1 MASDQQPETL
11 SLEVVRLC
19 ALLAR
24 ILCRGVMAGD
34 PRVLAFFSPS
44 ASSGAQK
51 GTSNGSAA

>member
-24 ILCRGVMAGD
+24 IICRGVMEHDA
-34 PRVLAFFSPS
+34 RVLAFFSSS
-44 ASSGAQK
+44 ASSVEQK
-51 GTSNGSAA
+51 GASNGSAA

>member
-24 ILCRGVMAGD
+24 IICRGVMERD
-34 PRVLAFFSPS
+34 PRVLALFSPS
-44 ASSGAQK
+44 ASSVENK
-51 GTSNGSAA
+51 GVPNGSAA